1 MGKGK
6 EVEAN
11 VATTEKKLV
20 GGSSSKT
27 RVGTLNMKK
36 KRKGKNPK
44 NSEGK
49 KVAKGKCYH
58 CNIRLRSLL
67 TLSVLYDNGAVVCP
81 DLLAKSV
88 IFELHF
94 IRTTRK
100 WSIPDAEKHVGIKNV
115 GNKGF
120 SDALNNASG
129 DASGKPSFPTHHEG
143 VGKDTS
149 GKGVFPDA
157 VNSASGEVSG
167 IGGFPDAATETVR
180 RRKRKEKKKS
190 LVAVVQ
196 ISFCSTAV
204 HGRPPSPL
212 FLAAVC
218 HFSYGSLFV
227 LNIFIVD
234 FRWLSCSYGCVGYP
248 AVMDKVIMSYRRS
261 NFMETDDMFLQFEED
276 LDNIAGGSSSVGDNT
291 RSSSQQTTPTPR
303 RRAQSRLLELERHVA
318 INGRIPM
325 TIAPGA
331 EKPISPHA
339 VRFSQAIGV
348 CVRKTFPVRCLKWT
362 NVGREYI
369 EVVKGDLQMLTTFKE
384 FRADCHRYFKKYSD
398 PGEARANP
406 PNALV
411 GRDEDWHFL
420 CDHYISRAF
429 QQSRTNKAA
438 RQKQPYNHSSGSK
451 SFLQRQYELAE
462 RRGQPVDRVE
472 LFRETHVRAGTFV
485 SQAAEDAHN
494 QMLELQ
500 SQPTPEGSQPLSED
514 EICDQV
520 LGRRPGY
527 SKGLG
532 WGPKPKA
539 RRTASASSSS
549 TSCSQ
554 STQKEIELQ
563 AKLHEALE
571 RIEVQDRNHQAL
583 ASQVEAM
590 KKMIEDLTRAQ

>member
-1 MGKGK
+1 
-6 EVEAN
+6 
-11 VATTEKKLV
+11 
-20 GGSSSKT
+20 
-27 RVGTLNMKK
+27 
-36 KRKGKNPK
+36 
-44 NSEGK
+44 
-49 KVAKGKCYH
+49 
-58 CNIRLRSLL
+58 
-67 TLSVLYDNGAVVCP
+67 
-81 DLLAKSV
+81 
-88 IFELHF
+88 
-94 IRTTRK
+94 
-100 WSIPDAEKHVGIKNV
+100 
-115 GNKGF
+115 
-120 SDALNNASG
+120 
-129 DASGKPSFPTHHEG
+129 
-143 VGKDTS
+143 
-149 GKGVFPDA
+149 
-157 VNSASGEVSG
+157 
-167 IGGFPDAATETVR
+167 
-180 RRKRKEKKKS
+180 
-190 LVAVVQ
+190 
-196 ISFCSTAV
+196 
-204 HGRPPSPL
+204 
-212 FLAAVC
+212 
-218 HFSYGSLFV
+218 
-227 LNIFIVD
+227 
-234 FRWLSCSYGCVGYP
+234 
-248 AVMDKVIMSYRRS
+248 MSYRRS

-291 RSSSQQTTPTPR
+291 GSFSQQTTPTPR

-348 CVRKTFPVRCLKWT
+348 CVRKTFPVRCLKWAD
-362 NVGREYI
+362 VGREYI
-369 EVVKGDLQMLTTFKE
+369 ERLFVLDFNDQAMNKFVEHQMLTTFKE
-384 FRADCHRYFKKYSD
+384 FRADCHRHFKKYSD
-398 PGEARANP
+398 PEKARANP
-406 PNALV
+406 PNTLV

-420 CDHYISRAF
+420 YDHYISRAF
-429 QQSRTNKAA
+429 QEQSRTNKAA

-462 RRGQPVDRVE
+462 RRGHPVDRVE

-527 SKGLG
+527 SKRLG

-590 KKMIEDLTRAQ
+590 KKMIEDLTRAQQGPPHDP

>member
-1 MGKGK
+1 MRKIVQCDDGVRTMWTKGK
-6 EVEAN
+6 HE
-11 VATTEKKLV
+11 
-20 GGSSSKT
+20 
-27 RVGTLNMKK
+27 
-36 KRKGKNPK
+36 
-44 NSEGK
+44 
-49 KVAKGKCYH
+49 
-58 CNIRLRSLL
+58 
-67 TLSVLYDNGAVVCP
+67 
-81 DLLAKSV
+81 
-88 IFELHF
+88 
-94 IRTTRK
+94 RK
-100 WSIPDAEKHVGIKNV
+100 WIIPDAKNDVGIRNV

-120 SDALNNASG
+120 
-129 DASGKPSFPTHHEG
+129 
-143 VGKDTS
+143 
-149 GKGVFPDA
+149 PDA
-157 VNSASGEVSG
+157 VNTASGKASGKHYFPMHQVSVDKNSSG
-167 IGGFPDAATETVR
+167 EGTETERENERRSREGRRENRLRHSMFCR
-180 RRKRKEKKKS
+180 RRSPLS
-190 LVAVVQ
+190 LATVLAAIQ
-196 ISFCSTAV
+196 
-204 HGRPPSPL
+204 PPSAT
-212 FLAAVC
+212 LA
-218 HFSYGSLFV
+218 
-227 LNIFIVD
+227 
-234 FRWLSCSYGCVGYP
+234 
-248 AVMDKVIMSYRRS
+248 IMSYRRS
-261 NFMETDDMFLQFEED
+261 NFMETDDMFLQFEDD
-276 LDNIAGGSSSVGDNT
+276 LDNNIAEGSSSVGDNT
-291 RSSSQQTTPTPR
+291 AESSSQQATPTPR

-362 NVGREYI
+362 DVGREYI
-369 EVVKGDLQMLTTFKE
+369 EVVKGDLQRLFVLDFNDQAMNRFVEHQMLTTFKE
-384 FRADCHRYFKKYSD
+384 FRADCHRHFKKYSD
-398 PGEARANP
+398 PEEARANP

-429 QQSRTNKAA
+429 QEQSRTNKAA

-500 SQPTPEGSQPLSED
+500 SQPIPEGSQPLSED

-583 ASQVEAM
+583 ASQVERIPDVKKRRERVFPDAGRCAGIACIENASFSTQAM
-590 KKMIEDLTRAQ
+590 PTLTQASGEAFPTPRWYGVGKASLDVLPDAILYVGKGYPDVLFIFADVFWRREYPRLL